1 MATYE
6 GQRLLLRLLR
16 FSWLKMCM
24 DTGAGWLLGLREA
37 VAVRLK
43 VCNHLKTKPPRRK
56 ASPPPP
62 AQQAVHKIKMAS
74 CHMSMDDVA
83 KTYKITPVRRM

>member
-6 GQRLLLRLLR
+6 GQRLLLRLLT
-16 FSWLKMCM
+16 FSWLKMYM
-24 DTGAGWLLGLREA
+24 DTGVGWLLGLREA

-43 VCNHLKTKPPRRK
+43 VCNLMKTTPPRRK

-62 AQQAVHKIKMAS
+62 AQHAVHKIKMPS
-74 CHMSMDDVA
+74 CHMSMDEVA